1 MKDCKNCESELI
13 SQIADISIENDKLR
27 RINKIYEQC
36 LDVKEELN
44 KALREDNEEL
54 RSKLRTL
61 KELLGK

>member
-13 SQIADISIENDKLR
+13 SQIADIGIENDKLR

-61 KELLGK
+61 KELLRK